1 MINGQIRLFSSHS
14 RKKKSNHVALIVII
28 IGKTQN
34 PFSPIFL
41 ELRVVGYRLAIFLL
55 GV

>member
-1 MINGQIRLFSSHS
+1 MDKSGCFPHIPE
-14 RKKKSNHVALIVII
+14 KKKSNHVALIVII

-34 PFSPIFL
+34 PLSPIFL